1 MRQKT
6 VKINGVEYK
15 LQSIP
20 YRSYLDIVD
29 NSTNERGVLMKSAY
43 ADELFKH
50 CVVNPKVK
58 LEDFDNDY
66 PSGYQLVQEV
76 ETFLG
81 SRDEQKETKE
91 EGTE

>member
-6 VKINGVEYK
+6 VEVNGVEYK

-29 NSTNERGVLMKSAY
+29 NNTNERGILMKSTY

-50 CVVNPKVK
+50 CVVSPKVK

-66 PSGYQLVQEV
+66 ASGYNLVNEV

-81 SRDEQKETKE
+81 SRDEPKETKE

>member
-66 PSGYQLVQEV
+66 SSGYELMNEV

-81 SRDEQKETKE
+81 SRGEPEETKE
-91 EGTE
+91 ESTE